1 MTIDEAP
8 SVGMVK
14 TQTVR
19 LIDPPD
25 KLSLES
31 GKSLTPIDVAYET
44 YGTLNRDKSNAIL
57 LCHALSG
64 DAHAAGYHTKN
75 DTKPGWWDR
84 LVGPKKAFDTD
95 HYFVICTN
103 FLGGCKGTTGPNSI
117 NPQTNQPYGLDFPV
131 ITVSDMVNLQ
141 KRFIDHLGIPRL
153 KAVTGGSLGG
163 MQAMEWAIQYPEMI
177 ENAIVIAAAAHVTA
191 QGIAFHEIGRHAIV
205 SDPQWQQGNYNPK
218 VPPKEGLSIA
228 RMVGHITY
236 LSDYSFNTRFGRR
249 LQDKDKF
256 DYNFSKEFQVESY
269 LHYKG
274 SSFVK
279 RFDANTYLYISKTMD
294 YFDLEGKYGS
304 LKKAFEKVKAKFL
317 ILSFTSDWLFPTRQS
332 KDLVNALLA
341 NDKHVSFVEVETDY
355 GHDAF
360 LMEGE
365 KLKALIGRFLI
376 A

>member
-75 DTKPGWWDR
+75 DTKLGWWDR

-117 NPQTNQPYGLDFPV
+117 NPQTNQLD
-131 ITVSDMVNLQ
+131 I
-141 KRFIDHLGIPRL
+141 K
-153 KAVTGGSLGG
+153 
-163 MQAMEWAIQYPEMI
+163 
-177 ENAIVIAAAAHVTA
+177 
-191 QGIAFHEIGRHAIV
+191 
-205 SDPQWQQGNYNPK
+205 
-218 VPPKEGLSIA
+218 
-228 RMVGHITY
+228 
-236 LSDYSFNTRFGRR
+236 
-249 LQDKDKF
+249 
-256 DYNFSKEFQVESY
+256 
-269 LHYKG
+269 
-274 SSFVK
+274 
-279 RFDANTYLYISKTMD
+279 
-294 YFDLEGKYGS
+294 
-304 LKKAFEKVKAKFL
+304 L
-317 ILSFTSDWLFPTRQS
+317 I
-332 KDLVNALLA
+332 
-341 NDKHVSFVEVETDY
+341 
-355 GHDAF
+355 
-360 LMEGE
+360 
-365 KLKALIGRFLI
+365 
-376 A
+376 